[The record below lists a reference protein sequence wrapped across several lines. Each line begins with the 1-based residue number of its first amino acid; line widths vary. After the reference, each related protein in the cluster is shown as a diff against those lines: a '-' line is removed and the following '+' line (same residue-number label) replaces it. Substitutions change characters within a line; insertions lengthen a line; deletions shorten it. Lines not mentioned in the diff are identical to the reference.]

1 VSQLL
6 ADVNEVI
13 RNVFDDPDIT
23 LTETSTAEDVDGWDS
38 LAHLNIVI
46 ALEARFRIRFST
58 AEISLL
64 KEDGQNIG
72 SLVGMIAAKR
82 GDLA

>member
-1 VSQLL
+1 MSQLL